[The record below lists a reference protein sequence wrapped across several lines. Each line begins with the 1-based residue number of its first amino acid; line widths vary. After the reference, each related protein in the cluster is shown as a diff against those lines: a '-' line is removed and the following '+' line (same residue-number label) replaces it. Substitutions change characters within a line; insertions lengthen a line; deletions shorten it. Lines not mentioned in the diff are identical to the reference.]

1 MRSAG
6 TISGVRVLWGFAY
19 RGGAGA
25 RLPRCPGNFFGGGPC
40 ACFGGGRT
48 CAGGCYPGAEPVAF
62 GGYAAALLLDADS
75 MLRFDSL
82 RAPEAALR
90 RWFNAAALVRSAAQ
104 GGVVVTTAS
113 PSPVEQALVRW
124 DPTWFALYELD
135 ERSQIGLPPAVRTAA
150 ITGTEDDVQAFLA
163 ELNLPENVRVTGPV
177 PLDEDYFAHQ
187 SAGVESGERGM
198 LPSLLLL
205 TPMRMRCPAIG
216 VPFSSSPMFRH
227 RRLPTNYA
235 PCVRHSRHS
244 SVSERC
250 RSVVMGWMLSNN

>member
-1 MRSAG
+1 M
-6 TISGVRVLWGFAY
+6 
-19 RGGAGA
+19 
-25 RLPRCPGNFFGGGPC
+25 
-40 ACFGGGRT
+40 
-48 CAGGCYPGAEPVAF
+48 AF

-75 MLRFDSL
+75 MLRFNSL

-163 ELNLPENVRVTGPV
+163 ELNLPEGVRVTGPV
-177 PLDEDYFAHQ
+177 PLDEDFFAHQ
-187 SAGVESGERGM
+187 SVHAGTESGERAIYLSRHLQG
-198 LPSLLLL
+198 P
-205 TPMRMRCPAIG
+205 RMRRPATG

-235 PCVRHSRHS
+235 PCVRHYQRL
-244 SVSERC
+244 SVSERY
-250 RSVVMGWMLSNN
+250 RSVVMG

>member
-1 MRSAG
+1 MRCF
-6 TISGVRVLWGFAY
+6 VLILCG
-19 RGGAGA
+19 
-25 RLPRCPGNFFGGGPC
+25 
-40 ACFGGGRT
+40 
-48 CAGGCYPGAEPVAF
+48 
-62 GGYAAALLLDADS
+62 
-75 MLRFDSL
+75 
-82 RAPEAALR
+82 APEAALR

-187 SAGVESGERGM
+187 SVHTGVESRGEGGYTLRGRGCGARR
-198 LPSLLLL
+198 LARYSLLLL
-205 TPMRMRCPAIG
+205 CPSTAG
-216 VPFSSSPMFRH
+216 HPRTAL
-227 RRLPTNYA
+227 RAGGTLGT
-235 PCVRHSRHS
+235 
-244 SVSERC
+244 
-250 RSVVMGWMLSNN
+250 

>member
-1 MRSAG
+1 MGALRTAEELGRAFRGVPVISSAG
-6 TISGVRVLWGFAY
+6 DHVRASV
-19 RGGAGA
+19 GAEPA
-25 RLPRCPGNFFGGGPC
+25 LVV
-40 ACFGGGRT
+40 AT
-48 CAGGCYPGAEPVAF
+48 PGAEPVAF

-187 SAGVESGERGM
+187 SVHTGVESRGEGDI
-198 LPSLLLL
+198 PSGAEDAV
-205 TPMRMRCPAIG
+205 PGDWRAILF
-216 VPFSSSPMFRH
+216 FS
-227 RRLPTNYA
+227 YA
-235 PCVRHSRHS
+235 QAPQVTH
-244 SVSERC
+244 EL
-250 RSVVMGWMLSNN
+250 RSVRAALSALRRVGAVQVRCDGLDVV

>member
-1 MRSAG
+1 
-6 TISGVRVLWGFAY
+6 
-19 RGGAGA
+19 
-25 RLPRCPGNFFGGGPC
+25 
-40 ACFGGGRT
+40 
-48 CAGGCYPGAEPVAF
+48 
-62 GGYAAALLLDADS
+62 LDADA
-75 MLRFDSL
+75 MLRCDSL

-187 SAGVESGERGM
+187 SVHADAEGRGEGDISEPSPSGTEDAVPGDWR
-198 LPSLLLL
+198 
-205 TPMRMRCPAIG
+205 AILF
-216 VPFSSSPMFRH
+216 FS
-227 RRLPTNYA
+227 YA
-235 PCVRHSRHS
+235 QAPQVTH
-244 SVSERC
+244 EL
-250 RSVVMGWMLSNN
+250 RSVRAALSALKRVGAVQVRCDGLDVV

>member
-1 MRSAG
+1 MGALRTAEELGRAFRGVPVISSAG
-6 TISGVRVLWGFAY
+6 DHVRASV
-19 RGGAGA
+19 GAEPA
-25 RLPRCPGNFFGGGPC
+25 LVV
-40 ACFGGGRT
+40 AT
-48 CAGGCYPGAEPVAF
+48 PGAEPVAF
-62 GGYAAALLLDADS
+62 GGYAAALLLDANS

-163 ELNLPENVRVTGPV
+163 ELNLPEDVRVTGPV

-187 SAGVESGERGM
+187 SAGVESGGEGDISE
-198 LPSLLLL
+198 PSPSG
-205 TPMRMRCPAIG
+205 TEDA
-216 VPFSSSPMFRH
+216 VPGDWRVILFFS
-227 RRLPTNYA
+227 YA
-235 PCVRHSRHS
+235 QAPQVTH
-244 SVSERC
+244 EL
-250 RSVVMGWMLSNN
+250 RSVRAALSALKRVGAVQVRCDGLDVV

>member
-1 MRSAG
+1 M
-6 TISGVRVLWGFAY
+6 
-19 RGGAGA
+19 
-25 RLPRCPGNFFGGGPC
+25 
-40 ACFGGGRT
+40 
-48 CAGGCYPGAEPVAF
+48 AF

-150 ITGTEDDVQAFLA
+150 ITGSEDDVQSFLK
-163 ELNLPENVRVTGPV
+163 ELNLPEGVRMTGPV
-177 PLDEDYFAHQ
+177 PLDEEFLRASMLHLAVPR
-187 SAGVESGERGM
+187 AGRGDASEPVAAN
-198 LPSLLLL
+198 PSEDAV
-205 TPMRMRCPAIG
+205 PGDWRAILF
-216 VPFSSSPMFRH
+216 FS
-227 RRLPTNYA
+227 YA
-235 PCVRHSRHS
+235 QASQVTH
-244 SVSERC
+244 EL
-250 RSVVMGWMLSNN
+250 RSVRAALSALRRVGAVQVRCDGLDVV